1 MADEFKGL
9 LDTLNAMESDS
20 EMREVCDMND
30 EYLKSIQER
39 ALNRQ
44 EPNKDATAPSDGRI
58 HNDMIVHG
66 SLTGRLDP
74 QPPKG
79 VLNIEVLHK
88 DPRSKFEFTANYV
101 GDEIDWGEGSTPYMA
116 LLDLINN
123 YNPTVKCDDLTK
135 RRAQAAAR

>member
-1 MADEFKGL
+1 MVDELKGL
-9 LDTLNAMESDS
+9 LDTLNAMESDP

-44 EPNKDATAPSDGRI
+44 EPNKETTAPSDER
-58 HNDMIVHG
+58 
-66 SLTGRLDP
+66 
-74 QPPKG
+74 
-79 VLNIEVLHK
+79 VLNVQVLRRAS
-88 DPRSKFEFTANYV
+88 RSRFEFTANYV

-123 YNPTVKCDDLTK
+123 YNPTVKCDDLAK
-135 RRAQAAAR
+135 QRAQAATR